1 MVALSQWVE
10 HKGEEHRDSLVLM
23 DTVLKVVERDC
34 WVDKQYRWAAEDKQ
48 HRWAAG
54 DKLGRLKDM
63 LM

>member
-10 HKGEEHRDSLVLM
+10 HKGEGHQDSLALM
-23 DTVLKVVERDC
+23 DMVLKAVERDC
-34 WVDKQYRWAAEDKQ
+34 WVDKLHRWVAGDKL

-54 DKLGRLKDM
+54 DKQGRLKDT